1 MRILT
6 ISVLF
11 CGLFALLGQSMGY
24 LSLDQVR
31 SVQSILRNQ
40 ETPPIILQ
48 KTKTILYHHYYPW
61 VLKETKEF
69 SKIHRKAIQ
78 QIVKPTSIDI
88 YGLQGL
94 SKAIKHYNGTSAF
107 HIYAK
112 PYVQGELYR
121 GLTDST
127 VLKPYRH
134 SQIISQKNNTIILMQ
149 NKQTLVSYSNYWTFD
164 KLLQE
169 KGNRIYSDPTR
180 IEMIRDSV
188 DSMDPDM
195 RRLFYLRY
203 HSFDLSLRYPIA
215 KICELLCIS
224 SETYRKRMNY
234 IIAKIRN
241 TSPHHLSSS

>member
-6 ISVLF
+6 ISILF
-11 CGLFALLGQSMGY
+11 CGLFAFLGQTTGY
-24 LSLDQVR
+24 LSLNQIR
-31 SVQSILRNQ
+31 AMQYIIQNQ

-48 KTKTILYHHYYPW
+48 KTKDILYHHYYPW
-61 VLKETKEF
+61 VLKETQEF
-69 SKIHRKAIQ
+69 SKIHRKAIRRM
-78 QIVKPTSIDI
+78 VKPTSIHI
-88 YGLQGL
+88 YAIQGF
-94 SKAIKHYNGTSAF
+94 SKAIERYNGSSAF

-134 SQIISQKNNTIILMQ
+134 SQIMSQKNSTSIGIRTKN
-149 NKQTLVSYSNYWTFD
+149 TLVSYENYWTFD

-169 KGNRIYSDPTR
+169 KGHRIYSDPTR
-180 IEMIRDSV
+180 IELIRDSV
-188 DSMDPDM
+188 DSMDLEM

-215 KICELLCIS
+215 RICELLCIS
-224 SETYRKRMNY
+224 SETYRKRMNL
-234 IIAKIRN
+234 ITKQIRDK
-241 TSPHHLSSS
+241 TL